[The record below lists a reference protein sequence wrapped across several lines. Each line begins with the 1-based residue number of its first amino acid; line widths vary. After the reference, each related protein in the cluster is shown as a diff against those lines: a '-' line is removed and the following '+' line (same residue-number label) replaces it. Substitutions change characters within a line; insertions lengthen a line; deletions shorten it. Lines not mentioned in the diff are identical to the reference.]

1 MPAITAQRQI
11 WPLAFLDVIYYI
23 LNKEIQEFVVKI
35 KMLFLRSLEIFIFS
49 KEINLCRLD
58 TFPTM
63 VANRPVMYNRVRV
76 LDFFEFYSVCSCS
89 YTHVSNRHGLPLSI
103 ANKQTDAVRHCIFLN
118 KACGV
123 FFFGSVELIFFV
135 YSFISS
141 GMALPYIFDASDFAI
156 RNVSFNPNKGD
167 YPL

>member
-35 KMLFLRSLEIFIFS
+35 KMLFLRSLEIFISS

-123 FFFGSVELIFFV
+123 FFRECRTDFLCVFVHFKWHGIALHLWRFGFR
-135 YSFISS
+135 YKKRFI
-141 GMALPYIFDASDFAI
+141 
-156 RNVSFNPNKGD
+156 
-167 YPL
+167 